1 MDGAQSSADQPSS
14 VSQDPVITN
23 DDKEGV
29 WPATHNSQSLV
40 FEHSLL
46 GQGREY
52 ADQKP
57 AFLMAKTPK
66 KRRRDWGPTVLFKDR
81 VSRDWKAFH

>member
-1 MDGAQSSADQPSS
+1 
-14 VSQDPVITN
+14 
-23 DDKEGV
+23 
-29 WPATHNSQSLV
+29 
-40 FEHSLL
+40 L